1 MMDKNGATKNDDSDL
16 SKNGRT
22 MLGEESKWLVLLEL
36 VKDRLLGRRSL
47 EHLFSTN
54 HMLDNGKASQLA

>member
-1 MMDKNGATKNDDSDL
+1 MLDSTWLDYDGQNGATMNNVSDL

-36 VKDRLLGRRSL
+36 VKDRSL
-47 EHLFSTN
+47 SL
-54 HMLDNGKASQLA
+54 